1 MPVMLYANKN
11 ELRNSQKD
19 RLYPYTIKMETYPD
33 IADTLT
39 PEELRKENEM
49 LKSLVLTLTDQVE
62 KLTVQCAESEKTNTT
77 YERTLYAI
85 LVRLDKN
92 KKSN

>member
-1 MPVMLYANKN
+1 MSVMLYANKN

-19 RLYPYTIKMETYPD
+19 RLYPYTVKMETYPD

-39 PEELRKENEM
+39 PKEVREENEM

-62 KLTVQCAESEKTNTT
+62 KLTVQCAESEKANAT
-77 YERTLYAI
+77 YERALYTI
-85 LVRLDKN
+85 LLRLN
-92 KKSN
+92 KKTN